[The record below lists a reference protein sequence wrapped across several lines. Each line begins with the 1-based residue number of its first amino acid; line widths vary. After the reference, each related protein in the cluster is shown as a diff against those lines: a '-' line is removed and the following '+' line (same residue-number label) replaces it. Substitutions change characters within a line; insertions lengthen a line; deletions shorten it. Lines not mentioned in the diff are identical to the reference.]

1 MSPRILIFTIPHGAA
16 HTRIAHALRQA
27 LLATD
32 PNLTVEVIDM
42 LAHTK
47 RWFRAYYNSYE
58 IPLKYWPSL
67 WAWIERQQHQGN
79 STGPGWIYREGS
91 RPLAELVERQNP
103 DIVVATETGICEIL
117 AMIKRR
123 DSATFY
129 FVGVDGIDAD
139 RAWAQPEV
147 DLYTVA
153 PDPVVGQ
160 LEAAG
165 VPTAKIVPCGMLIDP
180 AFGKLPDRLT
190 ARQRLGVD
198 PDLPLLLV
206 LAGGAGFAKPRRVI
220 PELRKVRA
228 PLQAVFVAG
237 KNARL
242 RKETEI
248 LCQNDPRFRALGWVD
263 NMHEWLVAADL
274 VLNKPSG
281 LAIMEAMSC
290 GLPFL
295 AIDPL
300 PGNERRHCEL
310 IERWRVGCWVRRHAD
325 LAPLIERLLAS
336 PAAMDE
342 WRANTTA
349 HAHPRA
355 AEVAA
360 EAILKSWKMAREGKG
375 QTSTRSG

>member
-1 MSPRILIFTIPHGAA
+1 MNPRVLIFTIPHGAA

-27 LLATD
+27 LLAID
-32 PNLTVEVIDM
+32 SRLTVEVIDT
-42 LAHTK
+42 LAYTT

-67 WAWIERQQHQGN
+67 WAWIEGQQHEGN
-79 STGPGWIYREGS
+79 STGPGWIYREGA
-91 RPLAELVERQNP
+91 RPLAELLARQNP

-123 DSATFY
+123 HADPFY
-129 FVGVDGIDAD
+129 LVGVDGIDAD

-153 PDPVVGQ
+153 PDPVAGQ

-165 VPTAKIVPCGMLIDP
+165 IPTSKIVPCGMLIDP
-180 AFGKLPDRLT
+180 AFSNLPDRQT
-190 ARQRLGVD
+190 ARQKLKVD

-206 LAGGAGFAKPRRVI
+206 LAGGTGFAKPRRVI
-220 PELRKVRA
+220 PELRKIKT

-237 KNARL
+237 RNPRL
-242 RKETEI
+242 KKETET

-310 IERWRVGCWVRRHAD
+310 IERWRVGCWVRRHAG
-325 LAPLIERLLAS
+325 LAPLIERLLS
-336 PAAMDE
+336 I
-342 WRANTTA
+342 
-349 HAHPRA
+349 HPP
-355 AEVAA
+355 
-360 EAILKSWKMAREGKG
+360 
-375 QTSTRSG
+375 